1 MVHSDTELLRRYVT
15 DRSEAAFTELVQRHI
30 NMVYAAAVR
39 EMAGD
44 TALAQDVCQAV
55 FIELARKAP
64 GLTRHPALAGWLYSC
79 VRKMAA
85 NLRRAESRRHHRE
98 QQAHAMNLLNESQP
112 EGAHWAAIQPQLD
125 DALHDLKE
133 KDRIVLVLRFLEQR
147 TIEEVGVVLGLNK
160 SAAHMRIDRAL
171 EKLRILLCERGITSG
186 TPGLVAGLA
195 VGAAVAAPK
204 GLAADVAATAL
215 TTATVGTGAPL
226 TLFKIF
232 TMTKLKATVI
242 VSLIVAGLSTPI
254 ILERNASARVRADRN
269 SLETRNRQLE
279 DEVSQLRLDKQQLS
293 KLMANSNNLE
303 HSQKESELLRLRGE
317 VGSLL
322 RQNQDLTNTLRLAN
336 THAAKAGNSAEETQ
350 ANFGLSFEPALA
362 QNRGFGSVPAA
373 LQTIAWGA
381 LSGNPETICRLEG
394 KQTIN
399 ADGSPAPWTDQM
411 VRFYQDLFKD
421 VGSVQITDMTPK
433 SDGSMDVQMQLN
445 RKSGDL
451 GAGQSVTT
459 AIATLK
465 RGEAGWQVAGWG
477 VQIPPDASGRVP
489 DARQL
494 QEAARQARG
503 Q

>member
-1 MVHSDTELLRRYVT
+1 MVHDTELLRRYVA
-15 DRSEAAFTELVQRHI
+15 DHSEAAFTELVQRHI
-30 NMVYAAAVR
+30 NLVYAAAVR

-55 FIELARKAP
+55 FIELARKGF
-64 GLTRHPALAGWLYSC
+64 GLTQHPALAGWLYSC

-98 QQAHAMNLLNESQP
+98 QRVHAMSLLHESQP
-112 EGAHWAAIQPQLD
+112 EDAHWTSIQPVLD
-125 DALHDLKE
+125 DALHELNE
-133 KDRIVLVLRFLEQR
+133 KDRTALVLRFLEQR
-147 TIEEVGVVLGLNK
+147 TIEEVGVILGLNK

-171 EKLRILLCERGITSG
+171 EKLRILLSERGITSS

-195 VGAAVAAPK
+195 IGAAVAAPK
-204 GLAADVAATAL
+204 GLAATVAGTAL
-215 TTATVGTGAPL
+215 TSATVGTGAPL
-226 TLFKIF
+226 TLFKIM

-242 VSLIVAGLSTPI
+242 VSLIVAGLSTPV
-254 ILERNASARVRADRN
+254 ILEHNAFARVRSERNA
-269 SLETRNRQLE
+269 LETRNRQLE
-279 DEVSQLRLDKQQLS
+279 DEVSQLQSDKQQLS
-293 KLMANSNNLE
+293 KLMANSNNLD

-322 RQNQDLTNTLRLAN
+322 RQNQDLTNSLRLV
-336 THAAKAGNSAEETQ
+336 AAQSGNPTAETQ
-350 ANFGLSFEPALA
+350 PNFGLSFEPAVA

-394 KQTIN
+394 KKATTS
-399 ADGSPAPWTDQM
+399 DGSPAPWADQM

-451 GAGQSVTT
+451 GAGQSATT

-477 VQIPPDASGRVP
+477 VEIPPDASGRVP
-489 DARQL
+489 DAREL